1 MTQSTVGQL
10 QRLAGE
16 DGLADVHITAHDDV
30 WVTHVSNPVVTR
42 RRRAVAATDDELL
55 AAVSAIGGP
64 R

>member
-30 WVTHVSNPVVTR
+30 WVTHVSNAVAR
-42 RRRAVAATDDELL
+42 RRSAVAATDDELL
-55 AAVSAIGGP
+55 AAVNAIGGP